1 MSYKLT
7 IDHVILH
14 LERLAS
20 APVISTPVQ
29 ESCRHAADILRV
41 ARQEYLLA
49 WDDSPEKMLTTV
61 QNYAPR
67 RDLPAYHAED
77 PIKLFDPKTD
87 TTTFVPPTT
96 KKYLKEKS

>member
-41 ARQEYLLA
+41 VRQEYLLA

-61 QNYAPR
+61 QNTAPR
-67 RDLPAYHAED
+67 RDLPEYRAGD
-77 PIKLFDPKTD
+77 DMKLFDPKTD
-87 TTTFVPPTT
+87 TTKFVPPTT
-96 KKYLKEKS
+96 TKYLKEKS